1 MLGVFAKGSTSLFAL
16 GIAAIAGL
24 VRRCREM
31 REKLEKSGDDLKTL
45 EEKMTALCTSNEEMR
60 KQRDEAETHFFDQ
73 LRKLKQEFEDEWSL
87 REKEWQTKL
96 STKEDDAHQRLE
108 EISSWQTELARL
120 RSEAIAIRSAIEKV
134 RSRSTSPGRSEVETE
149 ISLSESI
156 TFSEDQSRRE
166 NKENRAEP
174 MGAPGKAGANP
185 TNPAARDPLNY
196 LNGGSSP
203 LRA

>member
-73 LRKLKQEFEDEWSL
+73 LRKLKQL
-87 REKEWQTKL
+87 L
-96 STKEDDAHQRLE
+96 PPDAKY
-108 EISSWQTELARL
+108 A
-120 RSEAIAIRSAIEKV
+120 
-134 RSRSTSPGRSEVETE
+134 
-149 ISLSESI
+149 
-156 TFSEDQSRRE
+156 
-166 NKENRAEP
+166 
-174 MGAPGKAGANP
+174 
-185 TNPAARDPLNY
+185 
-196 LNGGSSP
+196 GSSNDQRSNP
-203 LRA
+203 C